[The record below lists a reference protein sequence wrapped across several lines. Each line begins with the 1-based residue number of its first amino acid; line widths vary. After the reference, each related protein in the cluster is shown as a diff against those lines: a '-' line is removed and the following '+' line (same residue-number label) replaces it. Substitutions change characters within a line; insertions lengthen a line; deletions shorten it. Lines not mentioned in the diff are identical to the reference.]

1 MQRDDEGDPPFF
13 HGAPALDAW
22 DAMRRSEA
30 RLTRLEA
37 QLEAVEQAVASL
49 RELVDEEAGARR
61 SLVAEHGPQLE
72 AETRAEYAELC
83 DRLEAVRADYDRL
96 AGGLDETMHRHAARQ
111 LDEASFAAAQR
122 ESGEALRTRAAEL
135 ARLDQLRVRFEQ
147 ALSVAMTVPAAP
159 APPQPQPQ
167 APPPAPTPAP
177 ELVTPTAIAPPAP
190 SVDAATREMPARPSL
205 VASPEPPA
213 QAAVPPVPPPIPV
226 DTPVPTPPPLADVPF
241 PPPLP
246 TPIPLDNPADAGPA
260 AVLVEAH
267 EASSGA
273 AHAVH
278 DGLQIGRA
286 IENELRVLDPSV
298 SRQHATIVVR
308 SGAFVLEDLQ
318 SQNGTF
324 VNGERIR
331 QRVLCDGDRIGI
343 GEAAFIFRTSGPG
356 LDAFAS

>member
-1 MQRDDEGDPPFF
+1 MQHEDEGDKPFSS
-13 HGAPALDAW
+13 GALDALT
-22 DAMRRSEA
+22 AMRRSEE

-37 QLEAVEQAVASL
+37 QLEVVEQAVVSL
-49 RELVDEEAGARR
+49 RELVDEEAAARQ

-83 DRLEAVRADYDRL
+83 FRIEAVRADYDRL

-135 ARLDQLRVRFEQ
+135 ARLDQLRLLFEK
-147 ALSVAMTVPAAP
+147 ALGVAMTVPAAP
-159 APPQPQPQ
+159 RQAPAAPPTPV
-167 APPPAPTPAP
+167 AVEPPP
-177 ELVTPTAIAPPAP
+177 IAPPVP
-190 SVDAATREMPARPSL
+190 SVDAATREMPVARPSL
-205 VASPEPPA
+205 AASPEPPA
-213 QAAVPPVPPPIPV
+213 QAAIPVVPPPLPV

-246 TPIPLDNPADAGPA
+246 TPIPLADSPEAGPA

-343 GEAAFIFRTSGPG
+343 GEAAFIFRMSGPG